1 VKYTGKSA
9 HAAAFPWE
17 GVNAL
22 DAAILCYQ
30 TVSCLRQQM
39 KPEWRVQGS

>member
-1 VKYTGKSA
+1 MKYTGKSA
-9 HAAAFPWE
+9 HAAVFPWK

-39 KPEWRVQGS
+39 KPEWRVHGC